1 MGHYYFQKIRIS
13 VILLTL
19 LILPLAGWAQ
29 VGIGTTTPDSNA
41 LLELD
46 ASTTVGGFLM
56 PRVALTATDNPSPL
70 SGIITPG
77 MTVYNT
83 ATAGSGANVVTP
95 GFYYHDGTIWIRVG
109 SDADAKN
116 NWSLTGNSGTNPTN
130 HFLGT
135 KDAQP
140 LLIKTNGIERM
151 RVLADGNVGV
161 NTGNLL
167 WTDVALTTFALENVG
182 DAIAGSS
189 AGGIGVYGQ
198 SIDYIGVEGVVVES
212 SGLAGVVGSSNS
224 LGDGVWGMTTSGED
238 GVYGQ
243 KSSGIGNGVFG
254 NSSNVGVRGLGGHG
268 AIFESGLNNGYGV
281 IAWNTTLSGNNRN
294 GLVALGQNL
303 DPLIFA
309 GTGAVL
315 YGRSSGGSGWADNN
329 GGTGL
334 IGVGNDITTAK

>member
-116 NWSLTGNSGTNPTN
+116 NWSLTGNSGTNPTD

-151 RVLADGNVGV
+151 RVLADGNVQ
-161 NTGNLL
+161 
-167 WTDVALTTFALENVG
+167 
-182 DAIAGSS
+182 I
-189 AGGIGVYGQ
+189 
-198 SIDYIGVEGVVVES
+198 
-212 SGLAGVVGSSNS
+212 
-224 LGDGVWGMTTSGED
+224 
-238 GVYGQ
+238 
-243 KSSGIGNGVFG
+243 
-254 NSSNVGVRGLGGHG
+254 
-268 AIFESGLNNGYGV
+268 
-281 IAWNTTLSGNNRN
+281 
-294 GLVALGQNL
+294 
-303 DPLIFA
+303 
-309 GTGAVL
+309 GTGAAATQRLQVNGNFRL
-315 YGRSSGGSGWADNN
+315 NGAFMPNN
-329 GGTGL
+329 QAG
-334 IGVGNDITTAK
+334 GNDKLLLSKGTNNAPAWGPGFLNTAAITNIGKYYIHNVNFDSNTYLRLSVNDTNMTSGTAVICNFTGPFPTTLPFQPIIIWGSDITLFAEPTDGAIIFHIVNYTDYDITGSQIVFTAFYD

>member
-1 MGHYYFQKIRIS
+1 MGHYYFQKIGIS

-19 LILPLAGWAQ
+19 LFLPFIGSAQ

-116 NWSLTGNSGTNPTN
+116 NWSLTGNSGTNPTD

-140 LLIKTNGIERM
+140 LLDR
-151 RVLADGNVGV
+151 
-161 NTGNLL
+161 
-167 WTDVALTTFALENVG
+167 
-182 DAIAGSS
+182 
-189 AGGIGVYGQ
+189 
-198 SIDYIGVEGVVVES
+198 
-212 SGLAGVVGSSNS
+212 
-224 LGDGVWGMTTSGED
+224 
-238 GVYGQ
+238 
-243 KSSGIGNGVFG
+243 KSTRL
-254 NSSNVGVRGLGGHG
+254 NSSHVR
-268 AIFESGLNNGYGV
+268 ISY
-281 IAWNTTLSGNNRN
+281 
-294 GLVALGQNL
+294 
-303 DPLIFA
+303 
-309 GTGAVL
+309 AVFCL
-315 YGRSSGGSGWADNN
+315 KKKKHKLHVSQLML
-329 GGTGL
+329 T
-334 IGVGNDITTAK
+334 